1 MPGST
6 VSLNIAVREKSFTRS
21 VSVFDEP
28 MFSGSQLF
36 STEPLIPQ
44 PTGSDVIGP
53 PVPIG
58 SEILLR
64 QSSSNL
70 NMTSLGGVV
79 QSNSFSSS
87 FPFGFPLEES
97 SSLAKIGTDALVP
110 QPGSFLPTFPLSPEP
125 GSLKGGPISILDDTR
140 VGNFDQIDL
149 KIKELY
155 ASMNKKADGFEEIKP
170 VQNQIRPD
178 PEPVPEEPRLTK
190 PDTADHDD
198 AKAPELDDSDVTNDD
213 NDAISDVIND
223 DDADANVGQVL
234 KVDMSFDAAEL
245 DRDRIDRDFRAAF
258 FGFHDD
264 RFFEKIESDDGSDK
278 VRADEN
284 EDPVAEKSKEKRKSV
299 IKVSL
304 VASMVEFVAA
314 GPIKP
319 F

>member
-178 PEPVPEEPRLTK
+178 PDPVSEEPKLAK
-190 PDTADHDD
+190 PETTDHDV
-198 AKAPELDDSDVTNDD
+198 AKAPELADSDVTNDD

-223 DDADANVGQVL
+223 GDDF
-234 KVDMSFDAAEL
+234 KVDNMPRVEVSFDAAEL

-278 VRADEN
+278 VLADEN

-304 VASMVEFVAA
+304 VASMA
-314 GPIKP
+314 GSDGYYRS
-319 F
+319 